1 MGNRLVTAGAWEE
14 KKQGVLSAME
24 HVVCFGGDE
33 NVLVLESGDDCTTYW
48 FEGLKEWVLKC
59 INYASKTNT

>member
-1 MGNRLVTAGAWEE
+1 
-14 KKQGVLSAME
+14 ME
-24 HVVCFGGDE
+24 HVVCFGGNE

-59 INYASKTNT
+59 INYASKTNK